1 VFQTPSRRG
10 YTLLEVILTMII
22 AVLLLGALYGALQ
35 LQLRHAQ
42 AGRDTVE
49 HSTLARVLFNRID
62 IDVGGGINLADPS
75 RFRLQANNQSAGG
88 SASGSGSTNSNTTNN
103 STTGGSGG
111 SGSGSSAATNSIILP
126 MGVQGDSER
135 LTLYLS
141 KVPREIYG
149 RKPTDA
155 GQVTSDLRRVTYW
168 LAAGKGLAH
177 QEVLVITSQDA
188 DPSNLPMGS
197 DEEKAVF
204 APEVRNVHFSYFDG
218 TNWQDSWDATTLG
231 SDGVTPI
238 GPPRAIAIDIDI
250 ARTWTLRRDE
260 EKLVHYRHV
269 VAIPSANGATQQPQQ
284 GGGTSP

>member
-1 VFQTPSRRG
+1 VRQTPARRG
-10 YTLLEVILTMII
+10 YTLLEVILALAI

-49 HSTLARVLFNRID
+49 HSTLARVLFNRLD
-62 IDVGGGINLADPS
+62 MDVADGINLVDPS
-75 RFRLQANNQSAGG
+75 RFRLQANNQSA
-88 SASGSGSTNSNTTNN
+88 S
-103 STTGGSGG
+103 G
-111 SGSGSSAATNSIILP
+111 SGSGSGGNSTNNTTNANSSSTTPGSTGTTNSIILP
-126 MGVQGDSER
+126 MGVQGDSEH
-135 LTLYLS
+135 LVLYLS

-149 RKPTDA
+149 RTPTEG
-155 GQVTSDLRRVTYW
+155 GQLTSDLRRVTYW
-168 LAAGKGLAH
+168 LAGGKGLAR
-177 QEVLVITSQDA
+177 QEVQLITSQDA

-197 DEEKAVF
+197 DEDKAVF
-204 APEVRNVHFSYFDG
+204 APEVRNLQFSYFDG
-218 TNWQDSWDATTLG
+218 NNWQDSWDATTLG
-231 SDGVTPI
+231 ADGVTPI

-250 ARTWTLRRDE
+250 ARSLTLRRDE